1 MSKHESREA
10 SRAIGALPILGA
22 DYVARILSALHR
34 ASLRNKAKQEIAEL
48 ARQHGVD
55 QSPEWIICS

>member
-1 MSKHESREA
+1 MNKHEAREA
-10 SRAIGALPILGA
+10 SRTIAALPILGA
-22 DYVARILSALHR
+22 DYAARVLSALHR
-34 ASLRNKAKQEIAEL
+34 ASLRNKAKQEIAAL